1 MNQKLTP
8 QEKFLKSF
16 FGISEKKIRSLHK
29 AQQALLGDLTA
40 EMLKILSYRQREV
53 IKLRYGLADG
63 KFYTQTEIERKFEM
77 KHGRARRIEKSAITL
92 LKVYYEIFVTLQA
105 ILNS

>member
-16 FGISEKKIRSLHK
+16 FGISEEKTRSLHK
-29 AQQALLGDLTA
+29 MQQALLGDLIA

-53 IKLRYGLADG
+53 IKLRYGLVDG
-63 KFYTQTEIERKFEM
+63 KFYTRAEIERKFEM
-77 KHGRARRIEKSAITL
+77 KNGRVRRIEKSAITL
-92 LKVYYEIFVTLQA
+92 LKVYYEIFVMLQE
-105 ILNS
+105 ILDS